1 MADQVK
7 MKRVLESV
15 LGRPISEGNQIDI
28 LRNGHEIFP
37 AMLQA
42 IGRAERTIELLTF
55 IYWTGDIGTVFA
67 EALADRARA
76 GVRVRVL
83 LDAMGA
89 WHLDTGVVEAMTNAG
104 CDVRWFRPIS
114 KEDALNANN
123 RTHRK
128 VLICDE
134 LVSFTGGVGIADE
147 WDGDARDET
156 EWRDTHFRV
165 VGPAT
170 DGLRAAFLDNWAE
183 TGTDLI
189 DYEID
194 RFPVQ
199 PRDGDLDVQVVLG
212 MAEAGN
218 SDIWNLYRVLI
229 DCAEHELRIS
239 TAYFTPD
246 DEIMGRLCDAADRG
260 VRVQV
265 MVPGPHADKRFVQVA
280 GEKDYERLLGCG
292 VELHAFQPSML
303 HAKILLIDGMIS
315 VVGSANFN
323 KRSTEYDDEV
333 VLVVFDE
340 GFTATLGRH
349 YDDDLER
356 CVDLDPERWEDRGAL
371 QRLQEFLAD
380 AVDGWL

>member
-1 MADQVK
+1 

-15 LGRPISEGNQIDI
+15 LGRPITEGNSIEI
-28 LRNGHEIFP
+28 LRNGNEIFP
-37 AMLQA
+37 AMLDA
-42 IGRAERTIELLTF
+42 IRSSEHSIDLLTF
-55 IYWTGDIGTVFA
+55 IYWTGDIGREFA
-67 EALADRARA
+67 EALAERAQA

-89 WHLDTGVVEAMTNAG
+89 WKLDTDVTDVMSDAG
-104 CDVRWFRPIS
+104 CDVRWFRPV
-114 KEDALNANN
+114 KREDALNANN

-134 LVSFTGGVGIADE
+134 IVSFTGGVGIADE
-147 WDGDARDET
+147 WNGDARDET
-156 EWRDTHFRV
+156 EWRDTHFKV
-165 VGPAT
+165 TGPAT

-189 DYEID
+189 DMDVD

-199 PRDGDLDVQVVLG
+199 PRSGDLDVQVVLG

-218 SDIWNLYRVLI
+218 SDIWNLFRVLI
-229 DCAEHELRIS
+229 DCAEHRLRIS

-246 DEIMGRLCDAADRG
+246 ENIIRRLCEAGQRG
-260 VRVQV
+260 VEVQV

-280 GEKDYERLLGCG
+280 GEKEYQELLDCG
-292 VELHAFQPSML
+292 VEISSFQPSML
-303 HAKILLIDGMIS
+303 HAKIVTIDGHLS

-333 VLVVFDE
+333 VLVIFDE
-340 GFTATLGRH
+340 GITAELDRH
-349 YDDDLER
+349 MDEDLER
-356 CVDLDPERWEDRGAL
+356 CVALDPERWEDRSVL
-371 QRLQEFLAD
+371 QRLQEKVASL
-380 AVDGWL
+380 VDGWL

>member
-15 LGRPISEGNQIDI
+15 LGRPITEGNQIEI
-28 LRNGHEIFP
+28 LRNGHQIFP
-37 AMLQA
+37 SMLDA
-42 IGRAERTIELLTF
+42 IGKAERSIDFLTF
-55 IYWTGDIGTVFA
+55 IYWTGDIGRIFA
-67 EALADRARA
+67 EALAERAKA

-83 LDAMGA
+83 LDALGA
-89 WHLDTGVVEAMTNAG
+89 WRLDTDIPEIMSRAG
-104 CDVRWFRPIS
+104 CDVRWFRPVEG
-114 KEDALNANN
+114 KEALNANN

-128 VLICDE
+128 VMVVDE
-134 LVSFTGGVGIADE
+134 LIGFTGGVGIADE
-147 WDGDARDET
+147 WDGDARDEG
-156 EWRDTHFRV
+156 EWRDTHFRI

-183 TGTDLI
+183 TGSDLL

-194 RFPVQ
+194 RFPTQ

-218 SDIWNLYRVLI
+218 SDIWNLFRILI
-229 DCAEHELRIS
+229 DCAEDSLRIA

-246 DEIMGRLCDAADRG
+246 EEIMDRLCEAAERG
-260 VRVQV
+260 VDVQI

-280 GEKDYERLLGCG
+280 GEKEYERLLGCG
-292 VELHAFQPSML
+292 VGLHSFQPSML
-303 HAKILLIDGMIS
+303 HAKILLIDGIIS

-323 KRSTEYDDEV
+323 KRSTEFDDEV

-340 GFTATLGRH
+340 GFTAELSRH
-349 YDDDLER
+349 YDEDLER
-356 CVDLDPERWEDRGAL
+356 CVDLDPSRWEDRSAL
-371 QRLQEFLAD
+371 QKLQERLA
-380 AVDGWL
+380 AKIDGWL